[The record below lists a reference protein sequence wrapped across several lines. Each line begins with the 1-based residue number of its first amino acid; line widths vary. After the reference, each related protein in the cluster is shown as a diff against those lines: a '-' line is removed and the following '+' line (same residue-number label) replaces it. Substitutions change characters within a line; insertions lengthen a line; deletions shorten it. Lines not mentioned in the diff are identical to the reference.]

1 MSKVEDVLAFWFET
15 PTDTPDALKGQMRRW
30 YRGGLEMDQ
39 AIRERFTADVE
50 RALTGELDEWAT
62 TPRGRLALVLLLD
75 QFTRSLFRDTP
86 RAFAGDLRAQA
97 LARDGFD
104 RRDDRSLSIAERN
117 FLIMPFVHAED
128 VALQARGMAEIDRL
142 VDDAPA
148 ALRPIYAMGVEQ
160 TRKYH
165 DVISRFGRF
174 PHRNEVL
181 GRPSTPEEEEFL
193 RDWKE
198 KQAPSGAKSL

>member
-1 MSKVEDVLAFWFET
+1 MSKPEDVLSFWFET

-30 YRGGLEMDQ
+30 YRGGAEMDQ
-39 AIRERFTADVE
+39 AIRERFLADVE
-50 RALTGELDEWAT
+50 RALHDELEEWAR

-104 RRDDRSLSIAERN
+104 RGDDRALSIAERN
-117 FLIMPFVHAED
+117 FLMMPFVHAED
-128 VALQARGMAEIDRL
+128 LAMQARGIAEIDRL
-142 VDDAPA
+142 VADAPA
-148 ALRPIYAMGVEQ
+148 ELRPIYAMGVEQ
-160 TRKYH
+160 SRKYH
-165 DVISRFGRF
+165 DVIRRFGRF
-174 PHRNEVL
+174 PHRNQAL
-181 GRPSTPEEEEFL
+181 GRPSTQEEEEFL

-198 KQAPSGAKSL
+198 KQAPSGSKSL